1 MTDNADNKP
10 LQDSI
15 NKPIPILDGLEIHNT
30 NISNEINKHVI
41 DESGIL
47 INPDL
52 LQEEQQSSLYERL
65 GTAPLPYRK
74 NAKHNNIPAPNKFKG
89 SQKKKIPGSA
99 KKHSSK
105 ENITFRDEYELRQ
118 DKLVKC
124 PFCQHKTEYNVLF
137 VHLQV
142 SHPEMNPKIVMAR
155 FNKVYRRNNNDGN
168 AQNDADLNEL
178 AMEYEKLKQRKASD
192 TSR

>member
-1 MTDNADNKP
+1 MTDDTDQKTR
-10 LQDSI
+10 QDPV
-15 NKPIPILDGLEIHNT
+15 NKPIPILDGIEIHST
-30 NISNEINKHVI
+30 DVSNEIKKHVI
-41 DESGIL
+41 DESGVL

-52 LQEEQQSSLYERL
+52 LREEQQPSLYERL
-65 GTAPLPYRK
+65 GTVPLPYQK
-74 NAKHNNIPAPNKFKG
+74 KAKHNNISAPNKFKS

-99 KKHSSK
+99 KYYSQK
-105 ENITFRDEYELRQ
+105 ELRQ
-118 DKLVKC
+118 DNLVKC

-155 FNKVYRRNNNDGN
+155 FNKVYRSNNNNDN
-168 AQNDADLNEL
+168 AQNNADLNEL